1 MKTIQVIT
9 IFMLSAFLLVS
20 ETAFTQDKKDKQEK
34 NEAEVTFSVPVDC
47 PSCQKKLEAKLPFE
61 KGVKD
66 FAIDLEKQTIW
77 FLYKTKKTDKATL
90 IKALDKLGYKAE
102 EIKKEEKEKK
112 KTNEEKDE

>member
-1 MKTIQVIT
+1 
-9 IFMLSAFLLVS
+9 MLSALLLVS
-20 ETAFTQDKKDKQEK
+20 ETTFSQDKKETKEK
-34 NEAEVTFSVPVDC
+34 KEAEITFSVPIDC

-77 FLYKTKKTDKATL
+77 FLYKTKKTDKASL
-90 IKALDKLGYKAE
+90 VKALDKLGYKAV

-112 KTNEEKDE
+112 KKNEEKDE